1 MGTDDTGASDAD
13 PTGGGAAGNNMVLV
27 AEYQYDGGQCGGA
40 GNLTQQTL
48 HVDAETVRATAYG
61 YDWRNRRTTV
71 DGEEDFFQ
79 AVTYDNLNRPV
90 TVGAYDT
97 TASGNLVARTDTAFD
112 DLGRVYQKLVYAVDP
127 ATGILGDALAD
138 NTWYDLAGNPVKR
151 QPAGSQGF
159 TKTFYDCAGR
169 PTGTFLGY
177 DPGETSWEQAGE
189 VDDDTI
195 VEQTETV
202 FDAAGNAIFNTTL
215 RRMETSA
222 GTGPLQPPAASQPW
236 GLRRLPGRLLR
247 RHRPA
252 AWPPP
257 TTAPAAPSLLPARAR
272 LGAPFPRPAPRCWS
286 PRQAY
291 NARGERFST
300 TDPAGRVS
308 QTQFDDA
315 GRVVAQVQ
323 NVVTEESIVE
333 GEFDRNVTGARQLH
347 ARRKARDAHR
357 GQQRHRRPGHAV
369 VYGTTLSDSFV
380 AASISC
386 GRNLSRFGQ
395 HGRPLGR
402 RSQRR
407 LQPRRVRLQRPGADR
422 HQEGPK
428 RHGPPV
434 RLRRA
439 GPPHP
444 GLRDH
449 RRDRHRHRRASI
461 AAVLR
466 GPRPAAELNQLR

>member
-1 MGTDDTGASDAD
+1 MNAYRHDRLQSTRVYHAIPAEGEGLSGVNYDEIRCGYDAMARLNALTTPGGTIFRAVFDVRNNPVQVFVGTDDTGASDAD

-90 TVGAYDT
+90 TVARYDT

-159 TKTFYDCAGR
+159 TKTFYDGAGR

-236 GLRRLPGRLLR
+236 GRAAYQAAYFDGIGRRV
-247 RHRPA
+247 A
-252 AWPPP
+252 
-257 TTAPAAPSLLPARAR
+257 TADYGTAAPSLLP
-272 LGAPFPRPAPRCWS
+272 GAGEAGGTVPRPAPRCWS
-286 PRQAY
+286 PR
-291 NARGERFST
+291 RPT
-300 TDPAGRVS
+300 TPAASGS
-308 QTQFDDA
+308 
-315 GRVVAQVQ
+315 
-323 NVVTEESIVE
+323 
-333 GEFDRNVTGARQLH
+333 
-347 ARRKARDAHR
+347 
-357 GQQRHRRPGHAV
+357 RRP
-369 VYGTTLSDSFV
+369 T
-380 AASISC
+380 
-386 GRNLSRFGQ
+386 
-395 HGRPLGR
+395 
-402 RSQRR
+402 
-407 LQPRRVRLQRPGADR
+407 
-422 HQEGPK
+422 
-428 RHGPPV
+428 
-434 RLRRA
+434 
-439 GPPHP
+439 
-444 GLRDH
+444 
-449 RRDRHRHRRASI
+449 
-461 AAVLR
+461 
-466 GPRPAAELNQLR
+466 RPAASARPSSTTPVASWPRSRTW